1 MKDKTR
7 VHIDFSGKWAAVAP
21 ALAGFGF
28 FLYCVYY
35 FGITNIIDCNILE
48 ILFQMLLPMVL
59 LAAFTVLWQMKRYDA
74 FHVYTLMGGLYCVA
88 MFFRT
93 FSYSS
98 VIVLIL
104 EGILYSAAA
113 IVCFLVVS
121 GKTKKFQSITKLISV
136 ALAFRLLV
144 VLLQYVL
151 TLSLFSLVR
160 EVAALCGLAV
170 FATMIKCIKEVK

>member
-7 VHIDFSGKWAAVAP
+7 VHIDFAGKWSGVAP

-88 MFFRT
+88 MFFRI
-93 FSYSS
+93 FSYNS
-98 VIVLIL
+98 VILMII
-104 EGILYSAAA
+104 EGVMYAAA
-113 IVCFLVVS
+113 AVVCFLVVS
-121 GKTKKFQSITKLISV
+121 GKSKKIQNITVVIIV
-136 ALAFRLLV
+136 ALVFRLLI
-144 VLLQYVL
+144 VLFQYVF

-160 EVAALCGLAV
+160 EVAALAGFAV
-170 FATMIKCIKEVK
+170 FAAMVKSIREAK

>member
-1 MKDKTR
+1 MRDKTR
-7 VHIDFSGKWAAVAP
+7 VHIDFSGKWAGIAA

-35 FGITNIIDCNILE
+35 FGITNIIDCSILE
-48 ILFQMLLPMVL
+48 VLFQMLLPMAL

-74 FHVYTLMGGLYCVA
+74 FYVYTLMGGLYCIA
-88 MFFRT
+88 MFFRI

-98 VIVLIL
+98 VILMIL
-104 EGILYSAAA
+104 EGILYAAAA

-121 GKTKKFQSITKLISV
+121 GRSNKFQNITRVILV
-136 ALAFRLLV
+136 ALAFRMLF
-144 VLLQYVL
+144 VLFQYVF

-160 EVAALCGLAV
+160 EVAALFGIAV
-170 FATMIKCIKEVK
+170 FAVMVKCIKVK

>member
-1 MKDKTR
+1 MRDKTR
-7 VHIDFSGKWAAVAP
+7 VHIDFSGKWAGVAP

-35 FGITNIIDCNILE
+35 FGITNLIDCSILE
-48 ILFQMLLPMVL
+48 ILFQMLLPMAL

-74 FHVYTLMGGLYCVA
+74 FYVYTLMGGLYCVA
-88 MFFRT
+88 MFFRI

-98 VIVLIL
+98 VILLIL
-104 EGILYSAAA
+104 EGIMYAAA
-113 IVCFLVVS
+113 AVICFLAVS
-121 GKTKKFQSITKLISV
+121 GKTKKFQTITKVIFV

-144 VLLQYVL
+144 VLFQYVF

-160 EVAALCGLAV
+160 EAAALFGFAV
-170 FATMIKCIKEVK
+170 FATMVKCIKEVK

>member
-1 MKDKTR
+1 MRDKTR
-7 VHIDFSGKWAAVAP
+7 VHIDFSGKWAGVAP

-35 FGITNIIDCNILE
+35 FGFTNLIDCSILE

-88 MFFRT
+88 MFFRV
-93 FSYSS
+93 FAYSS
-98 VIVLIL
+98 VILMIV
-104 EGILYSAAA
+104 EGIMYAAA
-113 IVCFLVVS
+113 AVICFLVVS
-121 GKTKKFQSITKLISV
+121 GKTKNFQNITRVIV
-136 ALAFRLLV
+136 IALAIRLLI
-144 VLLQYVL
+144 VLFQYVF

-160 EVAALCGLAV
+160 EIAALSGFAV
-170 FATMIKCIKEVK
+170 FAAMVKSIKEVK